1 MPFTRPE
8 LIDLRDAAYADIE
21 RIPGADARLAFGNLN
36 VLAHIIA
43 GATDGLYGFLEWQ
56 SRQLLPDTADAEVLD
71 RHASIWEVTRRAAE
85 PASGNV
91 TVSGTAGTVV
101 PAGTLFVR
109 SDGQQFASTAEV
121 TLVGATAA
129 VNVQAASAGA
139 LSNTA
144 AGAAMTLVSP
154 VPGLASAA
162 TVDAG
167 GLVNGSDTETDASLR
182 ARLLKRIQLPPDGG
196 SMTDYEQWAL
206 EVPGVTR
213 AWVYPIELGSGTV
226 TVRFVRDDDA
236 SLIPDAGE
244 VEAVQAYIDE
254 RRPVTAEVTV
264 VAPVAVPINFE
275 IQLTPGTAAVKAAV
289 EAELRDLIRRE
300 AAPGVTL
307 LISHIR
313 EAISIAVGEEDHVLI
328 APVANVVHAT
338 GQIATFGGI
347 TWS

>member
-36 VLAHIIA
+36 VLAHIVA
-43 GATDGLYGFLEWQ
+43 GAVDGLYGYLDWQ

-71 RHASIWEVTRRAAE
+71 RHASIWSVTRRPAE
-85 PASGNV
+85 PASGDV
-91 TVSGTAGTVV
+91 TVSGAIGTVV

-109 SDGQQFASTAEV
+109 TDGQQFASTVEV
-121 TLVGATAA
+121 VLAGATAA
-129 VNVQAASAGA
+129 VNVQAAVAGV

-144 AGAAMTLVSP
+144 AGSAMTLVSP

-162 TVDAG
+162 TVAAG
-167 GLVNGSDTETDASLR
+167 GLVNGSDVETDAALR
-182 ARLLKRIQLPPDGG
+182 ARLLKRVQSPPDGG

-213 AWVYPIELGSGTV
+213 AWVYPLELGPGTV
-226 TVRFVRDDDA
+226 TVRFVRDGDV

-244 VEAVQAYIDE
+244 VAAVQSYIDAL
-254 RRPVTAEVTV
+254 RPVTSALTV
-264 VAPVAVPINFE
+264 VAPVASPINFQ
-275 IQLTPGTAAVKAAV
+275 IQLTPGSAAVKAAV
-289 EAELRDLIRRE
+289 ESELRDLIKRE
-300 AAPGVTL
+300 AAPGKTL
-307 LISHIR
+307 LVSHIR

-328 APVANVVHAT
+328 APAANVVNAV

-347 TWS
+347 VWS